1 VLQLGESH
9 GNDFSCFIWGQHLGL
24 YTQKGESVNEIK
36 YKPIGVI
43 HSPFKEPKGTPIQP
57 AGAKGIKGIVEIFPE
72 YAEGLKDIE
81 GFSHIILLYH
91 FHLSKGSTLIAKPY
105 MDNETH
111 GVFAMRGPS
120 RPNSIGISVVCLV
133 KVEAN
138 VLHIQD
144 VDIVDGTPLLD
155 IKPYVPEFDT
165 REVERIGW
173 LKENV
178 HKLSE
183 SKDNG
188 RFTE

>member
-1 VLQLGESH
+1 M
-9 GNDFSCFIWGQHLGL
+9 
-24 YTQKGESVNEIK
+24 NEIK

-57 AGAKGIKGIVEIFPE
+57 AGAKGTKGIVEIFPE

-91 FHLSKGSTLIAKPY
+91 FHLSKESTLIARPY

-120 RPNSIGISVVCLV
+120 RPNPIGISVVRLA
-133 KVEAN
+133 KVEGKM
-138 VLHIQD
+138 LHIRD

-155 IKPYVPEFDT
+155 VKPYVPEFDI

-173 LKENV
+173 LEENV
-178 HKLSE
+178 GKLST

>member
-1 VLQLGESH
+1 MRRDK
-9 GNDFSCFIWGQHLGL
+9 NM
-24 YTQKGESVNEIK
+24 TEIK

-57 AGAKGIKGIVEIFPE
+57 AGAKGINGTVEIFPE

-91 FHLSKGSTLIAKPY
+91 FHLAKESTLIAKPY
-105 MDNETH
+105 MANETH

-120 RPNSIGISVVCLV
+120 RPNPIGISVVCLV
-133 KVEAN
+133 KVEGN

-155 IKPYVPEFDT
+155 IKPYVPEFDI

-173 LKENV
+173 LEKSV
-178 HKLSE
+178 HKLSK